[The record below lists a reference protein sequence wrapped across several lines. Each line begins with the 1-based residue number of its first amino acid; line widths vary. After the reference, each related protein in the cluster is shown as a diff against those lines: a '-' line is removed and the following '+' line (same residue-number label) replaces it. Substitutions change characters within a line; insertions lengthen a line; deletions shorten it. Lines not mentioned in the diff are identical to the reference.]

1 MGMQIRVVR
10 YAREHAEKAEKLLE
24 ELIAIRTKLNGKIER
39 VDDIYTSAL
48 TNGDS
53 YVPISF
59 MRADHEFNRYRVR
72 MEAIQN
78 DIVMNLTLSLSFCA
92 ELVKLMVEEPIEE
105 NLNYKMRVRLV
116 IDRVIEVATNEAM
129 NRALLAPIAAAIAK
143 IESVILLGDDV
154 NLGLIRRRV
163 MDFRIRI
170 S

>member
-10 YAREHAEKAEKLLE
+10 YAREHAEKARKLLE
-24 ELIAIRTKLNGKIER
+24 ELIAIRTKLNGKIVR

-48 TNGDS
+48 TDGDR

-78 DIVMNLTLSLSFCA
+78 DIIMNLTLSLSFCA
-92 ELVKLMVEEPIEE
+92 EMVKLMVEDPSDE

-116 IDRVIEVATNEAM
+116 IDRVIEVATDEAM
-129 NRALLAPIAAAIAK
+129 NRTSLAPLAAAISK
-143 IESVILLGDDV
+143 IESVILLRGDM
-154 NLGLIRRRV
+154 NLGLIRRRI

>member
-10 YAREHAEKAEKLLE
+10 YAREHAEKAGNLLE
-24 ELIAIRTKLNGKIER
+24 ELIDIRRELNDKIVR
-39 VDDIYTSAL
+39 VDDIYTNAL
-48 TNGDS
+48 TNGERF
-53 YVPISF
+53 VPISF

-78 DIVMNLTLSLSFCA
+78 DIIMNLTLSLSFCA
-92 ELVKLMVEEPIEE
+92 EMVKLMVEDPTEE

-116 IDRVIEVATNEAM
+116 IDRVIKIATDKAM
-129 NRALLAPIAAAIAK
+129 NRASLAPLAAAIAK
-143 IESVILLGDDV
+143 IESVILLRDNV
-154 NLGLIRRRV
+154 NLGLIRRRI